1 MAVKRLKEMNRIL
14 APDEGAADRFGKA
27 AVISGGE
34 SRGGND
40 SQYNMEGI
48 WEASNVS
55 MWKKRS
61 LLR

>member
-34 SRGGND
+34 SRGSRG
-40 SQYNMEGI
+40 
-48 WEASNVS
+48 
-55 MWKKRS
+55 K
-61 LLR
+61 